1 MDGKKREFVSKFHR
15 KLLDKFQLNVE
26 FPYLTLIC
34 LCFMNDFENDRISDF
49 IS

>member
-15 KLLDKFQLNVE
+15 KLLDKFQLNVK
-26 FPYLTLIC
+26 FPDLRLIC
-34 LCFMNDFENDRISDF
+34 VMNNYENDSISDF